1 FFIKSIIQDSAKK
14 GYEKVLFPKGDTA
27 SKIEGHETL
36 EEFKRQKEDR
46 IKELE
51 NRKSK
56 NTSKELESRLESL
69 KSELTGEDSDDYI
82 FSEIN
87 EIERQIA
94 EIPEINKGIDN
105 EISQLKQELERVEGP
120 EGFGALKPI
129 YNFYENTVANI
140 LKKQG
145 YNPVEITDEYGN
157 TWNEVT
163 IKKDRDSSEIY
174 YD

>member
-1 FFIKSIIQDSAKK
+1 
-14 GYEKVLFPKGDTA
+14 
-27 SKIEGHETL
+27 
-36 EEFKRQKEDR
+36 
-46 IKELE
+46 
-51 NRKSK
+51 
-56 NTSKELESRLESL
+56 
-69 KSELTGEDSDDYI
+69 
-82 FSEIN
+82 
-87 EIERQIA
+87 IERQIA

-174 YD
+174 YDILDASKSAADLYFVNKDLFTANQQQEVIK